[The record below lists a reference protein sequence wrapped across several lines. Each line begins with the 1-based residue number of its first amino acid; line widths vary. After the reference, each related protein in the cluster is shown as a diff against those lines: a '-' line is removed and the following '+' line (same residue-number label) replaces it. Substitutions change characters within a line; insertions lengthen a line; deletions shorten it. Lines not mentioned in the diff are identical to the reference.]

1 MQTRSTDSPRSTEA
15 ALSIGIEVA
24 DTEAEGPGRRY
35 AIWVQG
41 CPLRCKGCCN
51 PELLAFRGG
60 AQSTPAALLA
70 RILATPD
77 IEGVSLLGGEPTS
90 QAAALAEVCEG
101 ARAAGLTVMLYTGF
115 FVDDLRARGDAAI
128 DRLLAACDLVVDGP
142 YDRDK
147 PDSTRRW
154 IGSTNQGMRHLSSA
168 YAADDPRFFEG
179 ETMEL
184 RLVNGELIINGWPWD
199 GRGLP

>member
-1 MQTRSTDSPRSTEA
+1 MQT
-15 ALSIGIEVA
+15 LSIAIEVA

-60 AQSTPAALLA
+60 DQSAPADLLA

-77 IEGVSLLGGEPTS
+77 VEGISLLGGEPTS

-101 ARAAGLTVMLYTGF
+101 VRAAGLTVMLYTGF
-115 FVDDLRARGDAAI
+115 FLEDLRARDDSTI
-128 DRLLAACDLVVDGP
+128 DRLLAACDLAVDGP
-142 YDRDK
+142 YEREA
-147 PDSTRRW
+147 PDNTRRW
-154 IGSTNQGMRHLSSA
+154 IGSTNQGMRHLTDA
-168 YAADDPRFFEG
+168 YAVDDPRFSDG
-179 ETMEL
+179 ETMEI
-184 RLVNGELIINGWPWD
+184 RLVNGALIINGWPWD

>member
-1 MQTRSTDSPRSTEA
+1 MPE
-15 ALSIGIEVA
+15 LSLAIEVA

-51 PELLAFRGG
+51 LELLPFRGG
-60 AQSTPAALLA
+60 RVDTAAALLD

-77 IEGVSLLGGEPTS
+77 IEGISLLGGEPTS
-90 QAAALAEVCEG
+90 QAAGLAPVCEG
-101 ARAAGLTVMLYTGF
+101 VRAAGLNVMLYTGF
-115 FVDDLRARGDAAI
+115 TLDELRGRGDAAI

-142 YDRDK
+142 YDREQ
-147 PDSTRRW
+147 PDSARRW
-154 IGSTNQGMRHLSSA
+154 IGSTNQGLHFLSDA
-168 YAADDPRFFEG
+168 YRPDDPRFTEG
-179 ETMEL
+179 ETIEL
-184 RLVNGELIINGWPWD
+184 RIVNGELIINGWPWD

>member
-1 MQTRSTDSPRSTEA
+1 MHTRA
-15 ALSIGIEVA
+15 AHMLSLGMEVA

-60 AQSTPAALLA
+60 TQCSPADLLA

-77 IEGVSLLGGEPTS
+77 IEGISLLGGEPTS
-90 QAAALAEVCEG
+90 QAEALAEVCEG
-101 ARAAGLTVMLYTGF
+101 VRAAGLTVMLYTGYF
-115 FVDDLRARGDAAI
+115 IEDLRARGDAAI
-128 DRLLAACDLVVDGP
+128 DRLLTACDLAVDGP
-142 YDRDK
+142 YERTR
-147 PDSTRRW
+147 PDDTRRW
-154 IGSTNQGMRHLSSA
+154 IGSTNQGMRHLTDA
-168 YAADDPRFFEG
+168 YAPDDPRFTAG
-179 ETMEL
+179 ETMEI
-184 RLVNGELIINGWPWD
+184 RLINGELIINGWPWD